1 MTYAAWSTF
10 VTDDLRKV
18 RLDPEVEQSHAF
30 AVADTRDPGR
40 VGLEVWAPRLRAELS
55 AGTTPAEVV
64 ARTDRVASPPLAE
77 WTQQGAVIG
86 LQGRSEEHTSELRSL
101 MRISYAVFCLKK
113 KKNN

>member
-30 AVADTRDPGR
+30 AVADTSDPGR

-64 ARTDRVASPPLAE
+64 ARTDRVASPPLDE
-77 WTQQGAVIG
+77 WTQ
-86 LQGRSEEHTSELRSL
+86 RSEERRVGKECVSTCRCRWSQ
-101 MRISYAVFCLKK
+101 
-113 KKNN
+113 